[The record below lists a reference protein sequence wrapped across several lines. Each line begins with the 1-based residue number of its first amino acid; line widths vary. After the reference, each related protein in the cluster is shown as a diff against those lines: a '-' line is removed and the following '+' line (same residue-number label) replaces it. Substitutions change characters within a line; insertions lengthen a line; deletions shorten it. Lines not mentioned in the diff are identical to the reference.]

1 MAAINV
7 ENLHWKYYASKDYAL
22 KGISLTVNKG
32 EFVAIT
38 GPSGAGKTTL
48 ILSLTGIIPQRIPGK
63 IQGEVKVLGRST
75 LTTDVTEVMRKVGVV
90 FEDPEVQFVMGSVE
104 DEVSL
109 ALEPLNLP
117 SEELRRRVNQALRI
131 AGLDES
137 FLSRNPLQLSG
148 GEKQRVAI
156 ASAVAR
162 QPEILILDEPTSD
175 LDPMGKEEV
184 IQAVENLRRETDS
197 TIILVEQDP
206 EIIQR
211 FAERVVVLN
220 NGRLVFDG
228 EPEELYRNINHIES
242 FSIRPPELYELS
254 LRAGLGEPSLDR
266 LVEMARSGMLNHEIC
281 KLPGSRGAPGG
292 AKLQAI
298 NVTHTYSGGVRALE
312 DVNAVFRAGEL
323 VALMGPNGSG
333 KTTLAKILAGLL
345 APTSGKVLV
354 DGVDVRALGR
364 LELASKVGYVYQNPQ
379 HQLFCQT
386 VFDEVAFGLR
396 LRGAKTEEI
405 REVVERTLRTFK
417 LEGLGDEHPF
427 FLSKGEKRRLAL
439 ASIYALN
446 PDILIVDEPTTGQD
460 RAFSERLFQL
470 LRELSLQGKGIVII
484 THSVELAAKYA
495 DRVVVLKKGRII
507 ADGPPTEVLTNT
519 SVTEEAKLKTPLLSQ
534 LCKISREHP

>member
-22 KGISLTVNKG
+22 KGISLTVNRG

-254 LRAGLGEPSLDR
+254 LRAGLGEPSLER

-298 NVTHTYSGGVRALE
+298 SVTHTYSGGVRALE

-345 APTSGKVLV
+345 APTFGKVLV

-507 ADGPPTEVLTNT
+507 ADGPPTEVLTNA

>member
-1 MAAINV
+1 V
-7 ENLHWKYYASKDYAL
+7 
-22 KGISLTVNKG
+22 
-32 EFVAIT
+32 
-38 GPSGAGKTTL
+38 
-48 ILSLTGIIPQRIPGK
+48 R
-63 IQGEVKVLGRST
+63 
-75 LTTDVTEVMRKVGVV
+75 
-90 FEDPEVQFVMGSVE
+90 
-104 DEVSL
+104 
-109 ALEPLNLP
+109 
-117 SEELRRRVNQALRI
+117 QALRI

-292 AKLQAI
+292 VKLQAI

-534 LCKISREHP
+534 LCKISRERP